1 MTPPPSVQIER
12 QGGGLHRLPVF
23 LRYGLFTAFFLLSLR
38 FVAVYLCHLPWGLSV
53 TGVFGVLT
61 LGFVS
66 WVRLRWVLIAF
77 LVGIPLVGG
86 LQATGLIMPVPLL
99 SFSFAVV
106 YIAWFL
112 RRVLRTKE
120 SLEPPS
126 VIGEMADILAALVI
140 ISLVMSFQPYPADFV
155 LRRIGALSVLGLDDV
170 FWSID
175 ASYILLQG
183 LFFYRILE
191 LEMSGQ
197 KFRETVVSVLYGQAA
212 VIVLFSSLHL
222 FFHIPHTFHYTT
234 YGIFSPFKD
243 AHSYGSYLVFLLFFF
258 LNLVRTG
265 QGRQKTIA
273 AIPACFMA
281 VFIAFSGSRITWIT
295 AALVG
300 VSFLLYV
307 LGKRGRILLVSAIV
321 APLILINLFPGAL
334 QRSDNDYL
342 KRLGSV
348 VVFEGY
354 VTRDLNKN
362 LSGRLQWWSRA
373 MNILAKE
380 PATGIGIGA
389 FYRVS
394 PLYDSQLSDSSSQEN
409 THNYYVQLATEVG
422 IPALLLFAGILIF
435 TFKAGFRALAR
446 SDSTGKGVVAGLLVG
461 LGAYLIT
468 MLTSHPLLLSDQQ
481 FLFWSSIAFVTTAY
495 HVSGGGGL
503 WQVPRLHTRLLLGL
517 LVVITLAGYAHR
529 IAEGEDRPGIG
540 EYGFYEDDKAIGRGM
555 RWTAKT
561 SGVRVYG
568 KTSIMRLNVYAAPQ
582 NIGPEGLLL
591 TVSVNDQRLD
601 RIRFT
606 EPGKKRLHYYLPSL
620 KDRTVTIRTNVD
632 RTFNPYRLGLTG
644 ELAMNREQ
652 GVAVGVS
659 FPENMPAHDIGFYAG
674 ESWAGEKEGKAPRG
688 KPLRF
693 RWTGMQASMNV
704 QRRFRE
710 GGALFLMCA
719 HPDIDRD
726 PVVVEITRD
735 GALLRRET
743 FSDHRWK
750 KVVIEAEEV
759 AGAEALTLRVS
770 RTWNPK
776 SEGVSDDDRD
786 LGVAVRV
793 VRP

>member
-1 MTPPPSVQIER
+1 MSSVYIEKKR
-12 QGGGLHRLPVF
+12 EILYRVLVF
-23 LRYGLFTAFFLLSLR
+23 SRYALFVAFFLLSFR
-38 FVAVYLCHLPWGLSV
+38 FVAVYLCHLPWVLSIV
-53 TGVFGVLT
+53 GVCGVLI

-77 LVGIPLVGG
+77 LVGIPLVSG
-86 LQATGLIMPVPLL
+86 LQATGFIIPGPLL
-99 SFSFAVV
+99 SISFAVI
-106 YIAWFL
+106 YIAWLL

-120 SLEPPS
+120 SLEPRS

-175 ASYILLQG
+175 AGYILLQG
-183 LFFYRILE
+183 LVFYRILE
-191 LEMSGQ
+191 MEMGSQ
-197 KFRETVVSVLYGQAA
+197 KCLGTVLSILYGQTAI
-212 VIVLFSSLHL
+212 IVLFSSLHL

-234 YGIFSPFKD
+234 YGIFSPFGD

-258 LNLVRTG
+258 LNLIRTG
-265 QGRQKTIA
+265 NGREKTIA
-273 AIPACFMA
+273 LILACFLA
-281 VFIAFSGSRITWIT
+281 VFIGFSGSRMTWIT
-295 AALVG
+295 VVLVG
-300 VSFLLYV
+300 VPFLLYQ
-307 LGKRGRILLVSAIV
+307 LGKRGRTVLVSAIV
-321 APLILINLFPGAL
+321 VPLILINLFPEAL
-334 QRSDNDYL
+334 QRSGNDYL
-342 KRLGSV
+342 KRLSTV
-348 VVFEGY
+348 VVFKGY
-354 VTRDLNKN
+354 VTRDLNTN
-362 LSGRLQWWSRA
+362 LSGRTLWWSRA
-373 MNILAKE
+373 RNIIADE
-380 PATGIGIGA
+380 PVTGIGIGA

-394 PLYDSQLSDSSSQEN
+394 PLYTPQLSSSLKQEN
-409 THNYYVQLATEVG
+409 AHNYYLQLAAELG
-422 IPALLLFAGILIF
+422 IPALLLFIGVLIF
-435 TFKAGFRALAR
+435 AFKAGFRALAR

-468 MLTSHPLLLSDQQ
+468 MLTGHPLLLSDQQ
-481 FLFWSSIAFVTTAY
+481 FLFWSIIAFVTNAY

-503 WQVPRLHTRLLLGL
+503 WQVPRLYARLLLGL

-529 IAEGEDRPGIG
+529 IAEEDDRPGIS

-568 KTSIMRLNVYAAPQ
+568 ETSILRLNVYAAPH

-591 TVSVNDQRLD
+591 TVSINDQRLD

-606 EPGKKRLHYYLPSL
+606 EPGKNRLHYYLPSL
-620 KDRTVTIRTNVD
+620 KDRMVTIRTHVD

-644 ELAMNREQ
+644 ELTMNREQ

-659 FPENMPAHDIGFYAG
+659 FPGNMPAHDIGFFAG
-674 ESWAGEKEGKAPRG
+674 ESWAGENEGKASRG

-693 RWTGMQASMNV
+693 RWTGLQASMNV
-704 QRRFRE
+704 QRKFKE

-735 GALLRRET
+735 GDLLRRET
-743 FSDHRWK
+743 FTDHRWK

-759 AGAEALTLRVS
+759 KGAEALTFRVS

-786 LGVAVRV
+786 LGVAVRRT
-793 VRP
+793 RP